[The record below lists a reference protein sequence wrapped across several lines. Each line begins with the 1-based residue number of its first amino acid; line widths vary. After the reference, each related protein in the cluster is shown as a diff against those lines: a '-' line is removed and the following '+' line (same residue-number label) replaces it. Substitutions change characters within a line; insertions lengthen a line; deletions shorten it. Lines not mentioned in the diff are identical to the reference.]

1 MGSLKYKSY
10 FDQKDKF
17 LTYVKILVSEQLL
30 ECQEL

>member
-17 LTYVKILVSEQLL
+17 LSYLKILVNEQLL
-30 ECQEL
+30 ESQEL